1 LNESANYAPDI
12 FEELIAGET
21 VNPSG
26 LLEYALDCIRE
37 GLFVFPLLPKNKRP
51 IAGSNGFLD
60 ASKDESIVRDW
71 WTRAPESNIGIA
83 CGASNLCVL
92 DFDNG
97 VDLPEWLRNIKTL
110 KVETSRGI
118 HVYLFGARPSA
129 KMFDSNG
136 KHIGE
141 IKSEGG
147 YVLAPGSQH
156 PDGPVYKVIDDSPIV
171 PAPTEEI
178 AKLLKSEIRERPSLT
193 GDKIPFGQHD
203 NELTRIGGKLRH
215 DGMEEESITAAL
227 IEVCEKRCENYG
239 SDYKEM
245 CQKIAHSVC
254 RYPIGKDSTV
264 LCNGVPTGASTAVTN
279 EIEAEPSEEVEEPL
293 PDFPRL
299 SGSLSQLSDALCPDI
314 PYEFKIMS
322 AVTHWGLIRSGLD
335 VLENEPHLQPRFY
348 TCFIKEPGWGKSA
361 ALNEVRTIMQI
372 LSVRY
377 SAMSS
382 VDSGPGLVDEFSDR
396 ADKMKLA
403 EDDKSARVLLDPD
416 EMRDLFEK
424 AKVSSQGRNSLFT
437 ELLKLYESNRT
448 GNRSRKAGKSQIEN
462 AHLAILA
469 GATPQGYETMWTGTG
484 GGSLG
489 LQSRFVLV
497 STKAGKMPIQKT
509 PTDGAA
515 LVDCV
520 KRLQDQAAKPGQ
532 IVKLDAEAAGMLRDW
547 WSKCPRDKPSE
558 SRVDDM
564 VKRLLIVL
572 AVTNDT
578 QTITRDLMDQGIRF
592 GEYIIATREKFNPM
606 DSHSWTQAFEQAI
619 EKVAQRHRVPMTLT
633 DFRRFVQ
640 PTRRPGGIGPFLQ
653 GWKNMIAAGLLK
665 PDGVTHKG
673 TIKYRL

>member
-1 LNESANYAPDI
+1 VSEYTSPDI
-12 FEELIAGET
+12 FEELIAGEA
-21 VNPSG
+21 VNRSAG
-26 LLEYALDCIRE
+26 LLEYALDCVRE
-37 GLFVFPLLPKNKRP
+37 RLLVFPLQVKSKKPLP
-51 IAGSNGFLD
+51 GSNGFLD
-60 ASKDESIVRDW
+60 ASKDENIVREW
-71 WTRAPESNIGIA
+71 WTKSPDSNIGIA
-83 CGASNLCVL
+83 CGLSNLCVL

-97 VDLPEWLRNIKTL
+97 GDLPEWLKKLKTL
-110 KVETSRGI
+110 KVETPRGI

-147 YVLAPGSQH
+147 YVLAPGSIH
-156 PDGPVYKVIDDSPIV
+156 PDGPIYTVIDDSPIAQA
-171 PAPTEEI
+171 PAEEI
-178 AKLLKSEIRERPSLT
+178 AKLLKSEVRERPSLT

-215 DGMEEESITAAL
+215 DGMEEESIVVAL

-239 SDYKEM
+239 SDYRDM
-245 CQKIAHSVC
+245 CRKIAHSVC
-254 RYPIGKDSTV
+254 RYPVGKDESV
-264 LCNGVPTGASTAVTN
+264 LVNSVPAGQAASN
-279 EIEAEPSEEVEEPL
+279 EIEVETQEEIEEEL

-299 SGSLSQLSDALCPDI
+299 SGSLSQLADALCPDI
-314 PYEFKIMS
+314 PYEFKVMA

-382 VDSGPGLVDEFSDR
+382 IDSGPALVDEFSDR
-396 ADKMKLA
+396 ADKMKMA
-403 EDDKSARVLLDPD
+403 GDDKSARVLLDPD

-497 STKAGKMPIQKT
+497 TTSAGKMPIKKT
-509 PTDGAA
+509 PTDGTA
-515 LVDCV
+515 LADCV
-520 KRLQDQAAKPGQ
+520 KRLMDQVSKPGQ
-532 IVKLDAEAAGMLRDW
+532 TVKLDPEAAGML
-547 WSKCPRDKPSE
+547 E
-558 SRVDDM
+558 S
-564 VKRLLIVL
+564 
-572 AVTNDT
+572 
-578 QTITRDLMDQGIRF
+578 
-592 GEYIIATREKFNPM
+592 
-606 DSHSWTQAFEQAI
+606 
-619 EKVAQRHRVPMTLT
+619 
-633 DFRRFVQ
+633 
-640 PTRRPGGIGPFLQ
+640 
-653 GWKNMIAAGLLK
+653 
-665 PDGVTHKG
+665 
-673 TIKYRL
+673 